1 MGVFQ
6 FYSWF
11 RKQFP
16 KDIYKLNRSINQ
28 ELNLEIDNLMI
39 DMNGL
44 FHTSAQKI
52 FKYGNFK
59 PPYKVEILDNN
70 KTQQQVFNDICQ
82 SVENILITVNPNKRL
97 ILCVDG
103 PAPVA
108 KQVQQRKRRYKS
120 SLEREDNDKSFDSNC
135 ISPGTLFMDN
145 LSKYIDWFIRS
156 RLTENPLWQNLEI
169 MYSSSSVPG
178 EGEQKILMYI
188 RKFGRNN
195 ESFVMHG
202 LDADLIM
209 LSLLTHFPK
218 FYILRD
224 DTFDHNNNFLL
235 IDIGSVRNQ
244 LIEIMRWENDDG
256 LKFNQESV
264 INDFV
269 FLNFACGN
277 DFLPNIPSIE
287 IIEGGVEVI
296 ISISKSVGKTHGHIT
311 RNKSG
316 NIVFCK
322 TALKRFFEIVS
333 ESEKE
338 LLEQKYK
345 NRKRYFEDKVLEKC
359 TSYNIKEEKYDLD
372 IDKYREEYNEKT
384 LEVHDDEG
392 MKKLSHSYL
401 TGLQWIL
408 KYYTKQVPSWSW
420 YYNNHY
426 APLSSSLIKHI
437 DTYDSPR
444 YHKGVSLTPFQQLLC
459 ILPPKSSSLLPKPLD
474 SLLSTKLKVFNPS
487 DIEIDLSG
495 KLKEY
500 MGIVKIPFVDINIVK
515 KVHNENIE
523 GVVDKKRDLLGKSL
537 IYTYNPSSSSF
548 SSKPKIFYSYYG
560 NIIDCKAN
568 TKEIDLN

>member
-16 KDIYKLNRSINQ
+16 KDIYKLNKSVNQ

-82 SVENILITVNPNKRL
+82 SVENILITVNPNRRL

-120 SLEREDNDKSFDSNC
+120 SLEREDDDKSFDSNC

-156 RLTENPLWQNLEI
+156 RLSENPLWQNLEI
-169 MYSSSSVPG
+169 IYSSSSVPG

-235 IDIGSVRNQ
+235 IDIGSTRNQ

-256 LKFNQESV
+256 LKFNEEWV

-269 FLNFACGN
+269 FVCFICGN

-296 ISISKSVGKTHGHIT
+296 MSISKSVGKTHGHIT

-359 TSYNIKEEKYDLD
+359 TSYNIKEEKYDVD
-372 IDKYREEYNEKT
+372 IDKYRNEYNEKT
-384 LEVHDDEG
+384 LEVNDDEE
-392 MKKLSHSYL
+392 MKKLAHSYL

-420 YYNNHY
+420 YFNNHY

-500 MGIVKIPFVDINIVK
+500 MGIVKIPFVDINVVK
-515 KVHNENIE
+515 KVHKENIE
-523 GVVDKKRDLLGKSL
+523 GVADKKRDLLGKSL
-537 IYTYNPSSSSF
+537 IYTYNPSSSF

-560 NIIDCKAN
+560 NIIDCKVN

>member
-16 KDIYKLNRSINQ
+16 KDIYKLNKSINQ

-44 FHTSAQKI
+44 FHTSAQKV
-52 FKYGNFK
+52 FKYGNYK
-59 PPYKVEILDNN
+59 PPYKVEIFDNN

-82 SVENILITVNPNKRL
+82 SLENILLTVNPNKRV

-103 PAPVA
+103 PAPIA

-120 SLEREDNDKSFDSNC
+120 SLEREENDKSFDSNC

-156 RLTENPLWQNLEI
+156 RLSDNPLWQNLEVI
-169 MYSSSSVPG
+169 YSSSSVPG
-178 EGEQKILMYI
+178 EGEQKLLMYV
-188 RKFGRNN
+188 RKYGRNN

-209 LSLLTHFPK
+209 LSLLTQFPK

-224 DTFDHNNNFLL
+224 DTFDYNNKFLL
-235 IDIGSVRNQ
+235 IDIGSVRQQ
-244 LIEIMRWENDDG
+244 LIEMMRWENEND
-256 LKFNQESV
+256 LKFNEEWV

-269 FLNFACGN
+269 FLCFICGN
-277 DFLPNIPSIE
+277 DFLPNVPSIE

-296 ISISKSVGKTHGHIT
+296 IGISKNVGRTHGHIT

-322 TALKRFFEIVS
+322 TSLKRFLEIVS

-338 LLEQKYK
+338 LLEQKFK
-345 NRKRYFEDKVLEKC
+345 NRKMYFEDKILEKSA
-359 TSYNIKEEKYDLD
+359 SYNIKDEKYDID
-372 IDKYREEYNEKT
+372 IEKYRDLYNDNV
-384 LEVHDDEG
+384 LEGEDVE
-392 MKKLSHSYL
+392 KLSHSYL
-401 TGLQWIL
+401 TGLQWII
-408 KYYTKQVPSWSW
+408 KYYTKEVPSWSW
-420 YYNNHY
+420 YYENHY
-426 APLSSSLIKHI
+426 SPLASTIIKHI
-437 DTYDSPR
+437 DSYESPR
-444 YHKGVSLTPFQQLLC
+444 YHKGTSLTPFQQLLC
-459 ILPPKSSSLLPKPLD
+459 ILPPKSATLLPKPLD
-474 SLLSTKLKVFNPS
+474 SLLDTTLKKFNPV
-487 DIEIDLSG
+487 DVEIDLSG

-500 MGIVKIPFVDINIVK
+500 MGIVKIPFVDVNIIK
-515 KVHNENIE
+515 KVHKENSE
-523 GVVDKKRDLLGKSL
+523 KLRDVEKKRDSFGNSL
-537 IYTYNPSSSSF
+537 IYTYNPSSSS
-548 SSKPKIFYSYYG
+548 KPRIFYSYYG
-560 NIIDCKAN
+560 NIIDCKVS
-568 TKEIDLN
+568 TKNIDL

>member
-16 KDIYKLNRSINQ
+16 KDIYKLNKSINQ

-82 SVENILITVNPNKRL
+82 SVENILIAVNPNRRL

-156 RLTENPLWQNLEI
+156 RLSENPLWQNLEI
-169 MYSSSSVPG
+169 IYSSSSVPG

-209 LSLLTHFPK
+209 LSLLTHFQK

-235 IDIGSVRNQ
+235 IDIGSVRKQ

-256 LKFNQESV
+256 LKFNEEWI

-296 ISISKSVGKTHGHIT
+296 MSISKSVGKTHGHIT

-345 NRKRYFEDKVLEKC
+345 NRKRYFEDKILEKSA
-359 TSYNIKEEKYDLD
+359 SYNIKKEKYDVD

-384 LEVHDDEG
+384 LEVNDEEE

-420 YYNNHY
+420 YFNNHY

-500 MGIVKIPFVDINIVK
+500 MGIVKIPFVDVNVVK
-515 KVHNENIE
+515 KVHKENIE
-523 GVVDKKRDLLGKSL
+523 GVADKKRDLLGKSL
-537 IYTYNPSSSSF
+537 IYTYSPSSSF

-560 NIIDCKAN
+560 NIIDCKVN

>member
-16 KDIYKLNRSINQ
+16 KDIYKLNKSINQ

-44 FHTSAQKI
+44 FHTSAQKV
-52 FKYGNFK
+52 FKYGNYK
-59 PPYKVEILDNN
+59 PPYKVEIFDNN
-70 KTQQQVFNDICQ
+70 KTQQQVFSDICQ
-82 SVENILITVNPNKRL
+82 SLENILITVNPNKRL

-103 PAPVA
+103 PAPIA

-120 SLEREDNDKSFDSNC
+120 SLEREENDKSFDSNC

-156 RLTENPLWQNLEI
+156 RLTENPLWQNLEVI
-169 MYSSSSVPG
+169 YSSSSVPG
-178 EGEQKILMYI
+178 EGEQKLLMYV
-188 RKFGRNN
+188 RKYGRNN

-209 LSLLTHFPK
+209 LSLLTQFPK

-224 DTFDHNNNFLL
+224 DTFDYNNNFLL
-235 IDIGSVRNQ
+235 IDIGSVRQQ
-244 LIEIMRWENDDG
+244 LIEMMRWENEND
-256 LKFNQESV
+256 LKFNEEWV

-269 FLNFACGN
+269 FLCFICGN
-277 DFLPNIPSIE
+277 DFLPNVPSIE

-296 ISISKSVGKTHGHIT
+296 IGISKNVGRTHGHIT

-322 TALKRFFEIVS
+322 TSLKRFLEIVS

-338 LLEQKYK
+338 LLEQKFK
-345 NRKRYFEDKVLEKC
+345 NRKMYFEDKILEKSA
-359 TSYNIKEEKYDLD
+359 SYNIKDEKYDID
-372 IDKYREEYNEKT
+372 IEKYRDLYNDNVIEGED
-384 LEVHDDEG
+384 LE
-392 MKKLSHSYL
+392 KLSHSYL
-401 TGLQWIL
+401 TGLQWII
-408 KYYTKQVPSWSW
+408 KYYTKEVPSWSW
-420 YYNNHY
+420 YYENHY
-426 APLSSSLIKHI
+426 SPLASTLIKHI
-437 DTYDSPR
+437 DSYESPR

-459 ILPPKSSSLLPKPLD
+459 ILPPKSSTLLPKPLD
-474 SLLSTKLKVFNPS
+474 SLLDTTLKKFNPV
-487 DIEIDLSG
+487 DVEIDLSG

-500 MGIVKIPFVDINIVK
+500 MGIVKIPFVDVNIVK
-515 KVHNENIE
+515 KVHKDNTEKLRD
-523 GVVDKKRDLLGKSL
+523 GDKKRDSFGNSL
-537 IYTYNPSSSSF
+537 IYTYNPSSSS
-548 SSKPKIFYSYYG
+548 KPRIFYSYYG
-560 NIIDCKAN
+560 NIIDCKVI
-568 TKEIDLN
+568 TKNIDL

>member
-16 KDIYKLNRSINQ
+16 KDIYKLNNSINQ

-44 FHTSAQKI
+44 FHTSAQKV

-59 PPYKVEILDNN
+59 PPYKVEIFDNN
-70 KTQQQVFNDICQ
+70 KTQQQVFSDICQ
-82 SVENILITVNPNKRL
+82 SLENILMTVNPNKRL

-103 PAPVA
+103 PAPIA

-120 SLEREDNDKSFDSNC
+120 SLEREENDKTFDSNC

-156 RLTENPLWQNLEI
+156 RLSENPLWQNLEVI
-169 MYSSSSVPG
+169 YSSSSVPG
-178 EGEQKILMYI
+178 EGEQKLLMYI
-188 RKFGRNN
+188 RKYGRNN

-209 LSLLTHFPK
+209 LSLLTQFPK

-224 DTFDHNNNFLL
+224 DTFDYNNNFLL
-235 IDIGSVRNQ
+235 IDIGSVRLQ
-244 LIEIMRWENDDG
+244 LIEMMRWENEND
-256 LKFNQESV
+256 LKFNEEWV

-269 FLNFACGN
+269 FTCFICGN
-277 DFLPNIPSIE
+277 DFLPNVPSIE

-296 ISISKSVGKTHGHIT
+296 IGISKNVGRTHGHIT
-311 RNKSG
+311 RNKCG

-322 TALKRFFEIVS
+322 TSLKRFLEIIS

-338 LLEQKYK
+338 LLEQKFK
-345 NRKRYFEDKVLEKC
+345 NRKMYFEDKILEKSA
-359 TSYNIKEEKYDLD
+359 SYNIKDEKYDID
-372 IDKYREEYNEKT
+372 IEKYRNLYNDNV
-384 LEVHDDEG
+384 LEGEDLE
-392 MKKLSHSYL
+392 KLSHSYL
-401 TGLQWIL
+401 TGLQWII
-408 KYYTKQVPSWSW
+408 KYYTKEVPSWSW
-420 YYNNHY
+420 YFENHY
-426 APLSSSLIKHI
+426 SPLASTLIKHI
-437 DTYDSPR
+437 DSYESPR

-459 ILPPKSSSLLPKPLD
+459 ILPPKSATLLPKPLD
-474 SLLSTKLKVFNPS
+474 SLLDTTLKKFNPL
-487 DIEIDLSG
+487 DVEIDLSG

-500 MGIVKIPFVDINIVK
+500 MGIVKIPFVDVNIVK
-515 KVHNENIE
+515 KVHKDNTEKL
-523 GVVDKKRDLLGKSL
+523 GVGDKKRDSFGNSL
-537 IYTYNPSSSSF
+537 IYTYIPSSSS
-548 SSKPKIFYSYYG
+548 KPRIFYSYYG
-560 NIIDCKAN
+560 NIIDCKVS
-568 TKEIDLN
+568 TKNIDL

>member
-16 KDIYKLNRSINQ
+16 KDIYKLNKSINQ

-82 SVENILITVNPNKRL
+82 SVENILITVNPNRRL

-156 RLTENPLWQNLEI
+156 RLSENPLWQNLEI
-169 MYSSSSVPG
+169 IYSSSSVPG

-244 LIEIMRWENDDG
+244 LIEIMRWENDED
-256 LKFNQESV
+256 LKFNEEWV

-269 FLNFACGN
+269 FACFICGN

-296 ISISKSVGKTHGHIT
+296 MSISKSVGRTHGHIT

-345 NRKRYFEDKVLEKC
+345 NRKRYFEDKILEKSA
-359 TSYNIKEEKYDLD
+359 SYNIKEEKYDVD

-384 LEVHDDEG
+384 LEVNDDEE

-420 YYNNHY
+420 YFNNHY
-426 APLSSSLIKHI
+426 APLSSTLIKHI

-500 MGIVKIPFVDINIVK
+500 MGIVKIPFVDVNVVK
-515 KVHNENIE
+515 KVHKENIE
-523 GVVDKKRDLLGKSL
+523 GVADKKRDLLGKSL
-537 IYTYNPSSSSF
+537 IYTYNPSSSF

-560 NIIDCKAN
+560 NIIDCKVN

>member
-16 KDIYKLNRSINQ
+16 KDIYKLNKSVNQ

-82 SVENILITVNPNKRL
+82 SVENILITVNPNRRL

-120 SLEREDNDKSFDSNC
+120 SLEREDDDKSFDSNC

-156 RLTENPLWQNLEI
+156 RLSENPLWQNLEI
-169 MYSSSSVPG
+169 IYSSSSVPG

-359 TSYNIKEEKYDLD
+359 TSYNIKEEKYDVD

-384 LEVHDDEG
+384 LEVHDEEG

-420 YYNNHY
+420 YFNNHY

-500 MGIVKIPFVDINIVK
+500 MGIVKIPFVDINVVK
-515 KVHNENIE
+515 KVHSENIE
-523 GVVDKKRDLLGKSL
+523 GVDDKKRDLLGKSL
-537 IYTYNPSSSSF
+537 IYTYNPSSF

>member
-16 KDIYKLNRSINQ
+16 KDIYKLNKSINR

-59 PPYKVEILDNN
+59 PPYKVEILDNS

-82 SVENILITVNPNKRL
+82 SVENILMTVNPNRRL

-156 RLTENPLWQNLEI
+156 RLSENPLWQNLEI
-169 MYSSSSVPG
+169 IYSSSSVPG

-269 FLNFACGN
+269 FLCFVCGN

-296 ISISKSVGKTHGHIT
+296 MSISKSVGKTHGHIT

-322 TALKRFFEIVS
+322 TSLKRFFEIVS

-359 TSYNIKEEKYDLD
+359 TSYNIKEEKYDVD
-372 IDKYREEYNEKT
+372 IDKYRNEYNEKT
-384 LEVHDDEG
+384 LEVNDEEG

-474 SLLSTKLKVFNPS
+474 SLLSTKLKVFNPT

-500 MGIVKIPFVDINIVK
+500 MGIVKIPFVDINVVK

-537 IYTYNPSSSSF
+537 IYTYNPSLSSST
-548 SSKPKIFYSYYG
+548 KPKIFYSYYG
-560 NIIDCKAN
+560 NIIDCKVN